1 MNLNKMGQLIFTLS
15 RTFYEAS
22 VANEVDRRRCRG
34 RGDSTEDDTV
44 VENMAT
50 YAITLCKKVALVTG
64 VDRLW

>member
-1 MNLNKMGQLIFTLS
+1 MIRRRNLVLAIFGS
-15 RTFYEAS
+15 DFYEAS

-44 VENMAT
+44 VANMAT